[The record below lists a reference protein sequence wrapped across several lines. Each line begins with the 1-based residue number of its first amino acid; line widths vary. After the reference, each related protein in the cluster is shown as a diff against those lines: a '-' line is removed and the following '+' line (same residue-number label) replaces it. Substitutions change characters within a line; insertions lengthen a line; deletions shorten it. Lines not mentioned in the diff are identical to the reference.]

1 MMHSPLSRTPR
12 STRSEPP
19 KTLPA
24 SPLLQPPQPC
34 PAEILGEGQTAA
46 TIPTPGGAQESP
58 GSPACSPAPSPRHRQ
73 ETTAAACGQLITVTQ
88 PHPACTHHPGAVP
101 TPAAPQAQRCT
112 HTVHNGSPR
121 AQCHPAQSWGLSPT
135 ARFTPQDTPTVVA
148 HGHHAPKCPSMLLAH
163 HADPCLV
170 CSSNMDMA
178 GESQSRV
185 GEERVA

>member
-34 PAEILGEGQTAA
+34 QAEILGEGQTAA

-88 PHPACTHHPGAVP
+88 PHPACTPPPGSCPHACCSPGPEVHPHR
-101 TPAAPQAQRCT
+101 AQRQPQGS
-112 HTVHNGSPR
+112 VSPR
-121 AQCHPAQSWGLSPT
+121 TELGALTNSA
-135 ARFTPQDTPTVVA
+135 V
-148 HGHHAPKCPSMLLAH
+148 HAPGHTNSCCAWAPCSQVSQ
-163 HADPCLV
+163 HAPGTPRRPMSCV
-170 CSSNMDMA
+170 F
-178 GESQSRV
+178 
-185 GEERVA
+185 